1 MDSKNYTQ
9 VLIDGKIYTL
19 GGSEDEGYLQRAASY
34 VNEKNNTLRKIPG
47 FSKQSVEYQT
57 VMAELNMA
65 DDYFKALE
73 HSQDLEHQRDEL
85 ERETYSLKHE
95 LVSTQMKLEVVL
107 RDLEDRQRE
116 LEELTREKHRLERKL
131 REAARTRADHEAA
144 AAVEAVP
151 QIVGSRVETSRE
163 SGAQT
168 PSAADKGSG
177 DDEEAGGGDEGS
189 EKLSEEILKG
199 EDALE
204 EGDAEGAPEG
214 EAPEAE
220 VPQGEVPDGDSL
232 ENAPDGGSLEEDAQQ
247 GDAPQ
252 ESAPDGGRLEENAQQ
267 GDVPQESASD
277 GGSLEEDTPDGDT
290 PNEEPLQNN
299 SPAANT
305 SQQPPAQEKTPLP
318 QGGTLRGENASRES
332 QEELTRKALHAAM
345 AARQRKKR

>member
-73 HSQDLEHQRDEL
+73 HSRDLEHQRDEL

-107 RDLEDRQRE
+107 RDLEERQRE

-131 REAARTRADHEAA
+131 REAAQTRADHEAA
-144 AAVEAVP
+144 AAAEAVP
-151 QIVGSRVETSRE
+151 QAVSGRAENVPQTAGGPVENVSQAAGGREEAVPQAVSGPAETARE
-163 SGAQT
+163 SGFEA
-168 PSAADKGSG
+168 SVEVEADSGDGEEAEDGSG
-177 DDEEAGGGDEGS
+177 A
-189 EKLSEEILKG
+189 
-199 EDALE
+199 
-204 EGDAEGAPEG
+204 
-214 EAPEAE
+214 
-220 VPQGEVPDGDSL
+220 
-232 ENAPDGGSLEEDAQQ
+232 
-247 GDAPQ
+247 
-252 ESAPDGGRLEENAQQ
+252 
-267 GDVPQESASD
+267 
-277 GGSLEEDTPDGDT
+277 
-290 PNEEPLQNN
+290 
-299 SPAANT
+299 
-305 SQQPPAQEKTPLP
+305 
-318 QGGTLRGENASRES
+318 RES
-332 QEELTRKALHAAM
+332 QEELARKALHAAM

>member
-73 HSQDLEHQRDEL
+73 HGRDLEHQRDEL

-107 RDLEDRQRE
+107 RDLEERQRE

-131 REAARTRADHEAA
+131 REAAQTRADHEAA
-144 AAVEAVP
+144 AAAEVVNSRAENVPQTAGGREEAVLQAVSGP
-151 QIVGSRVETSRE
+151 AETARE
-163 SGAQT
+163 SGFEASVET
-168 PSAADKGSG
+168 EADSGDGEEAEDGSG
-177 DDEEAGGGDEGS
+177 A
-189 EKLSEEILKG
+189 
-199 EDALE
+199 
-204 EGDAEGAPEG
+204 
-214 EAPEAE
+214 
-220 VPQGEVPDGDSL
+220 
-232 ENAPDGGSLEEDAQQ
+232 
-247 GDAPQ
+247 
-252 ESAPDGGRLEENAQQ
+252 
-267 GDVPQESASD
+267 
-277 GGSLEEDTPDGDT
+277 
-290 PNEEPLQNN
+290 
-299 SPAANT
+299 
-305 SQQPPAQEKTPLP
+305 
-318 QGGTLRGENASRES
+318 RES
-332 QEELTRKALHAAM
+332 QEELARKALHAAM

>member
-189 EKLSEEILKG
+189 EKLREIFL
-199 EDALE
+199 
-204 EGDAEGAPEG
+204 
-214 EAPEAE
+214 
-220 VPQGEVPDGDSL
+220 
-232 ENAPDGGSLEEDAQQ
+232 
-247 GDAPQ
+247 
-252 ESAPDGGRLEENAQQ
+252 
-267 GDVPQESASD
+267 
-277 GGSLEEDTPDGDT
+277 
-290 PNEEPLQNN
+290 
-299 SPAANT
+299 
-305 SQQPPAQEKTPLP
+305 
-318 QGGTLRGENASRES
+318 
-332 QEELTRKALHAAM
+332 
-345 AARQRKKR
+345 

>member
-189 EKLSEEILKG
+189 EKLREKILKG
-199 EDALE
+199 EDVLE
-204 EGDAEGAPEG
+204 EGNAEGAPEG
-214 EAPEAE
+214 EAPETE
-220 VPQGEVPDGDSL
+220 VPQGEEPDGDSL
-232 ENAPDGGSLEEDAQQ
+232 ENAPDGGSLEEN
-247 GDAPQ
+247 APQ
-252 ESAPDGGRLEENAQQ
+252 ESAPDGGRLEENAPQ
-267 GDVPQESASD
+267 GDAPQEAP
-277 GGSLEEDTPDGDT
+277 PDGDT
-290 PNEEPLQNN
+290 PNEESPQNN

-305 SQQPPAQEKTPLP
+305 SQQPPTQEKTPLP
-318 QGGTLRGENASRES
+318 QGGTLRGENAPRES

>member
-73 HSQDLEHQRDEL
+73 HSRDLEHQRDEL

-107 RDLEDRQRE
+107 RDLEERQRE

-131 REAARTRADHEAA
+131 REAAQTRADHEAA
-144 AAVEAVP
+144 AAAEVVP
-151 QIVGSRVETSRE
+151 QEVSGPAETARE
-163 SGAQT
+163 SGFEASVET
-168 PSAADKGSG
+168 EADSGDGEEAEDGSG
-177 DDEEAGGGDEGS
+177 A
-189 EKLSEEILKG
+189 
-199 EDALE
+199 
-204 EGDAEGAPEG
+204 
-214 EAPEAE
+214 
-220 VPQGEVPDGDSL
+220 
-232 ENAPDGGSLEEDAQQ
+232 
-247 GDAPQ
+247 
-252 ESAPDGGRLEENAQQ
+252 
-267 GDVPQESASD
+267 
-277 GGSLEEDTPDGDT
+277 
-290 PNEEPLQNN
+290 
-299 SPAANT
+299 
-305 SQQPPAQEKTPLP
+305 
-318 QGGTLRGENASRES
+318 RES
-332 QEELTRKALHAAM
+332 QEELARKALHAAM

>member
-73 HSQDLEHQRDEL
+73 HSRDLEHQRDEL

-107 RDLEDRQRE
+107 RDLEERQRE

-131 REAARTRADHEAA
+131 REAAQTRADHEAA
-144 AAVEAVP
+144 AAAEVVP
-151 QIVGSRVETSRE
+151 QAVSGPAETARE
-163 SGAQT
+163 SGFEASVET
-168 PSAADKGSG
+168 EAGSG
-177 DDEEAGGGDEGS
+177 DGEEAEDGS
-189 EKLSEEILKG
+189 
-199 EDALE
+199 
-204 EGDAEGAPEG
+204 GA
-214 EAPEAE
+214 
-220 VPQGEVPDGDSL
+220 
-232 ENAPDGGSLEEDAQQ
+232 
-247 GDAPQ
+247 
-252 ESAPDGGRLEENAQQ
+252 
-267 GDVPQESASD
+267 
-277 GGSLEEDTPDGDT
+277 
-290 PNEEPLQNN
+290 
-299 SPAANT
+299 
-305 SQQPPAQEKTPLP
+305 
-318 QGGTLRGENASRES
+318 RES
-332 QEELTRKALHAAM
+332 QEELARKALHAAM

>member
-151 QIVGSRVETSRE
+151 QIVGSRVETGRE

-189 EKLSEEILKG
+189 EKLREKILKG

-214 EAPEAE
+214 EAPETD
-220 VPQGEVPDGDSL
+220 VPLGEVPDGDSQ
-232 ENAPDGGSLEEDAQQ
+232 ENAS
-247 GDAPQ
+247 
-252 ESAPDGGRLEENAQQ
+252 DGGRLEENAPQ
-267 GDVPQESASD
+267 GDAPQESASD
-277 GGSLEEDTPDGDT
+277 GGSLQEAPPDGDT
-290 PNEEPLQNN
+290 PNEESPQNN
-299 SPAANT
+299 FPVANISQQPPSQQPPSQQPP
-305 SQQPPAQEKTPLP
+305 SQQPPAQEKTPLT
-318 QGGTLRGENASRES
+318 QGGTVRGENAPRES

>member
-73 HSQDLEHQRDEL
+73 HSRDLEHQRDEL

-107 RDLEDRQRE
+107 RDLEERQRE

-131 REAARTRADHEAA
+131 REAAQTRADHEAA
-144 AAVEAVP
+144 ATAEAVNSRAENVPQTAGGPVENVSQAAGGREEAVP
-151 QIVGSRVETSRE
+151 QAVSGPAETARE
-163 SGAQT
+163 SGFEASVET
-168 PSAADKGSG
+168 EADSGDGEKAEDGSG
-177 DDEEAGGGDEGS
+177 A
-189 EKLSEEILKG
+189 
-199 EDALE
+199 
-204 EGDAEGAPEG
+204 
-214 EAPEAE
+214 
-220 VPQGEVPDGDSL
+220 
-232 ENAPDGGSLEEDAQQ
+232 
-247 GDAPQ
+247 
-252 ESAPDGGRLEENAQQ
+252 
-267 GDVPQESASD
+267 
-277 GGSLEEDTPDGDT
+277 
-290 PNEEPLQNN
+290 
-299 SPAANT
+299 
-305 SQQPPAQEKTPLP
+305 
-318 QGGTLRGENASRES
+318 RES
-332 QEELTRKALHAAM
+332 QEELARKALHAAM